1 MTTTAIID
9 FFAIIGLAAVVVW
22 AAVSDIRH
30 YIIPNSASLA
40 IVLLFILHA
49 VLSPQPVDWVGAIV
63 VCVVAF
69 AIGIFMY
76 TFGFAGAGDVKLFAA
91 VALWAGPSFGLT
103 YVVVTALAGGL
114 LGLIILARLRLGAPK
129 PSGGSVKG
137 LGVTPAGKPGLP
149 YGVAIT
155 TGGLFVAGQL
165 AATSA
170 LLRA

>member
-9 FFAIIGLAAVVVW
+9 FLAIIGLAAVAVW

-30 YIIPNSASLA
+30 YIIPNTACLA

-49 VLSPQPVDWVGAIV
+49 VLSPQPVDWIGAIV
-63 VCVVAF
+63 VAAIAL
-69 AIGIFMY
+69 AIGILMY
-76 TFGFAGAGDVKLFAA
+76 TFGFAGAGDVKLFTA
-91 VALWAGPSFGLT
+91 VALWAGPAFGLT

-114 LGLIILARLRLGAPK
+114 LGLIILARLRLSTSKATFG
-129 PSGGSVKG
+129 SGKSVA
-137 LGVTPAGKPGLP
+137 VTPASKPGLP

-155 TGGLFVAGQL
+155 AGGLFVAGQL

-170 LLRA
+170 ALTV